1 MLNWIKQFEFG
12 YLGMD
17 YQTAVT
23 GLTYSGLAQKDLKIT
38 LIFV

>member
-12 YLGMD
+12 YLGMG
-17 YQTAVT
+17 YQTADT